1 MPIELPR
8 HVKKPGGLWKRVETQ
23 ADLDAALAEGWVL
36 RLAATAHVP
45 EETSATVTPVGAP
58 LEVPPVESDP
68 SAQPVM
74 LEQTRLGRK
83 PKVRDGVHGS

>member
-23 ADLDAALAEGWVL
+23 VDLDAALAEGWVL
-36 RLAATAHVP
+36 RLGAPAHVP
-45 EETSATVTPVGAP
+45 EETPAAVTTVSAP
-58 LEVPPVESDP
+58 LAVPPVESDQ
-68 SAQPVM
+68 SAQ
-74 LEQTRLGRK
+74 LDQKRRGRK